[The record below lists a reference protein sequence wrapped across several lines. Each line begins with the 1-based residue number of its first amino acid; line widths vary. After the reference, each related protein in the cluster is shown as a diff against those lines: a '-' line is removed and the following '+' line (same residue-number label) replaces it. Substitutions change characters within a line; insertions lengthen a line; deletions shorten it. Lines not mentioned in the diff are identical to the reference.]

1 MRTIFFG
8 KLILRKTMKSKK
20 LIPAM
25 LTAISMAGAI
35 PASAQ
40 ISDNVIKI
48 GVLADMSGLYADMG
62 GDGLAEAVRWAISDF
77 GGTFEGKKIEI
88 VVADH
93 LGKPDNAATKA
104 REWFDQQGVDMVIS
118 GPSSGTSLAI
128 VKVAAEK
135 KKLAIVTG
143 GVAAQLTNEACS
155 PYTIHYLYDTVAL
168 ARGTGAAMTR
178 QGGKSWYFL
187 TVDYAFGASLEKET
201 TQVIN
206 ANGGKVIGSVKHPLS
221 ASDFSSFLLQ
231 AQASKAQVLGLAN
244 GGGDTINSIK
254 AANEFGITK
263 TMKIA
268 GLMLF
273 LTDVHAL
280 GLNLTNGINL
290 TEAWYWDQNEESR
303 KWARRFYE
311 KMKKMPTSMQA
322 ASYSAALQYLNA
334 VKEVGTDNSEKVI
347 TQMKKTKINDMYT
360 QNGYIREDGR
370 MIHDLRLMEI
380 KKPSESKYPWDYYK
394 QIQMIPGAEAFAS
407 KAESKCAY
415 WK

>member
-1 MRTIFFG
+1 MQAIFG
-8 KLILRKTMKSKK
+8 KFPLTNTVKSKK
-20 LIPAM
+20 VMQAM
-25 LTAISMAGAI
+25 LAAISMAGAI

-77 GGTFEGKKIEI
+77 GGTFDGKKIEI

-93 LGKPDNAATKA
+93 LGKPDNAATKS

-231 AQASKAQVLGLAN
+231 AQASKAQVLGFAN

-322 ASYSAALQYLNA
+322 ASYSATLQYLNA
-334 VKEVGTDNSEKVI
+334 VKKIGTDNSEKTI
-347 TQMKKTKINDMYT
+347 AQMKKIKINDMYT

-380 KKPSESKYPWDYYK
+380 KNPSESKYPWDYYK